1 MKILLINPPRSPHN
15 KILEYAPDEAK
26 RFVHKKLIGPPLGL
40 LTVASALKDHDVE
53 LLETKGEYDLYPET
67 PDLETLVI
75 QYLEKSNPDIVGVTF
90 IASEFNTGI
99 KIFETVKKFN
109 PSIFTVAGGLHT
121 TLCPNDFLAKFTD
134 IIIPGYSAHII
145 FKKVVQTIEQK
156 KSLSEVGGIL
166 LTSNGNLS
174 ATKKTP
180 PYCNPAKED
189 FIVPDRSLIK
199 PWLQTYIVGKAKGPA
214 TYLFTSLGCPYRCS
228 FCSIWP
234 QFKGEYFQREV
245 ESIINELKTLDDYEV
260 VRFAD
265 ANTVVNINLMDK
277 LFDRI
282 REEGIKKSYVMDIRP
297 DIIVQNPLLIKKMAE
312 VGLVAV
318 ITGFESF
325 RKEEL
330 VKYNKDYNIQDI
342 KNAIDILHNYGILI
356 RGNYV
361 VPADYNLDDF
371 AALSEFANSHKV
383 TYAGYTI
390 LSPMPGTQFYQEVK
404 EQIIDFDLDKYNF
417 FNCVLKSKL
426 PLEEFYENV
435 GKLWM
440 IKKGKD
446 VI

>member
-15 KILEYAPDEAK
+15 KILECAPDEAK
-26 RFVHKKLIGPPLGL
+26 PFVHKKLIGPPLGL

-53 LLETKGEYDLYPET
+53 LLETKGEYDLN
-67 PDLETLVI
+67 PDAPKLEILVR
-75 QYLEKSNPDIVGVTF
+75 QYLEKFNPDLVGVTF
-90 IASEFNTGI
+90 IASEFNAGI
-99 KIFETVKKFN
+99 KIFKTVKTFN
-109 PSIFTVAGGLHT
+109 PLIVTVAGGLHA
-121 TLCPNDFLAKFTD
+121 TLCPNDFKSQYTD
-134 IIIPGYSAHII
+134 IVIPGYSAHII
-145 FKKVVQTIEQK
+145 LKNIIKAIEHNQP
-156 KSLSEVGGIL
+156 LSEIDGVL
-166 LTSNGNLS
+166 LGQNGSLKATNVAPLS
-174 ATKKTP
+174 
-180 PYCNPAKED
+180 CNPTKED
-189 FIVPDRSLIK
+189 FLVPDRSLINR
-199 PWLQTYIVGKAKGPA
+199 WLQTYIVGKTKGPS

-245 ESIINELKTLDDYEV
+245 ESIIDELKTLDDYEV

-265 ANTVVNINLMDK
+265 ANTVVNIKLIDK
-277 LFDRI
+277 LFNRI

-297 DIIVQNPLLIKKMAE
+297 DTIVQNPLLIKKMAE
-312 VGLVAV
+312 TGLVAV

-330 VKYNKDYNIQDI
+330 AKYNKDYNIQSI
-342 KNAIDILHNYGILI
+342 KKAIDILHKHSVMI

-361 VPADYNLDDF
+361 VPTDYDLDDF

-390 LSPMPGTQFYQEVK
+390 LSPMPGTQFYSEVK
-404 EQIIDFDLDKYNF
+404 DQIIDFDLDKYNF
-417 FNCVLKSKL
+417 FNCVLKTKI
-426 PLEEFYENV
+426 PLREFYENV

>member
-15 KILEYAPDEAK
+15 KILECAPNEAK
-26 RFVHKKLIGPPLGL
+26 PFVHKKLIGPPLGL
-40 LTVASALKDHDVE
+40 LTVASALKDHNVE
-53 LLETKGEYDLYPET
+53 LLETKGEYDLN
-67 PDLETLVI
+67 PDAPKLEILVR
-75 QYLEKSNPDIVGVTF
+75 QYLEKFNPDLVGVTF
-90 IASEFNTGI
+90 IASEFNAGI
-99 KIFETVKKFN
+99 KIFETVKTFN
-109 PSIFTVAGGLHT
+109 PLIVTVAGGLHA
-121 TLCPNDFLAKFTD
+121 TLCPNDFKSQFTD
-134 IIIPGYSAHII
+134 IVIPGYSAHII
-145 FKKVVQTIEQK
+145 LKNVIEAIEHNQP
-156 KSLSEVGGIL
+156 LSEIDGVL
-166 LTSNGNLS
+166 LEQNGSLKATNVAPLS
-174 ATKKTP
+174 
-180 PYCNPAKED
+180 CNPTKED
-189 FIVPDRSLIK
+189 FLIPDRSLINR
-199 PWLQTYIVGKAKGPA
+199 WLQTYIVGKTKGPS

-245 ESIINELKTLDDYEV
+245 ESIIDELKTLDDYEV

-277 LFDRI
+277 LFNRI

-297 DIIVQNPLLIKKMAE
+297 DTIVQNPLLIKKMAE
-312 VGLVAV
+312 AGLVAV

-330 VKYNKDYNIQDI
+330 AKYNKDYNIRNI
-342 KNAIDILHNYGILI
+342 KKAIDILHNHGVMI

-361 VPADYNLDDF
+361 VPADYDLDDF
-371 AALSEFANSHKV
+371 VALSEFSNSHKV

-390 LSPMPGTQFYQEVK
+390 LSPMPGTQFYTEVK
-404 EQIIDFDLDKYNF
+404 DQIIDFDLDKYNF
-417 FNCVLKSKL
+417 FNCVLKTKI
-426 PLEEFYENV
+426 PLKEFYENV